1 MSIGAAHTTT
11 RPMSGAEFRS
21 FQETRPDNERWEL
34 IKGIP
39 VMMVPPLIAHQ
50 RIADNLVRLLNNA
63 LAVHDPRRFAVS
75 RSGVELGNVVLEE
88 FGDDYRPEPDV
99 MVLDADFEPRQ
110 RFVECAYLIAEI
122 VSDTDHRSVTG
133 EDEPWIAIKR
143 RLYLA
148 HPPCEAVLLVDPMR
162 VEIGI
167 DLRIGA
173 GWAHTDLA
181 RLDESLNIPSC
192 GLKCMVADVYEGT
205 PLNPR
210 RFSKS

>member
-1 MSIGAAHTTT
+1 
-11 RPMSGAEFRS
+11 MSGAEFRS

-50 RIADNLVRLLNNA
+50 RIAGNLDRLLNDA
-63 LAVHDPRRFAVS
+63 LAKHNPTRIAVQA
-75 RSGVELGNVVLEE
+75 SGVELGTVVLET

-110 RFVECAYLIAEI
+110 RFVERAYLIAEI
-122 VSDTDHRSVTG
+122 VSDTDHRSVPG
-133 EDEPWIAIKR
+133 EKEPWIAIKR

-148 HPPCEAVLLVDPMR
+148 HPPCEAVLLVDPLR
-162 VEIGI
+162 LEIGV
-167 DLRIGA
+167 DLRVGA
-173 GWAHTDLA
+173 GWAHTDMT
-181 RLDESLNIPSC
+181 RLDEPLNIPSC
-192 GLKCMVADVYEGT
+192 GLKCLVADVYEGT

-210 RFSKS
+210 RVAKA